1 MFCYTCRPVPVWTY
15 GCTSCIAIATWSHE
29 NYQIFIYATIVSKK
43 NKNINITGPCMTY
56 QQKKHTKQ
64 GNKNSESN
72 IKQEILHI
80 GTGII
85 VSSRHREGFN
95 YTLAK
100 RSMMQLSVTD
110 VKGLYTSM
118 LILEKI
124 LNSVSIFKLYLNS
137 VGQC

>member
-1 MFCYTCRPVPVWTY
+1 M
-15 GCTSCIAIATWSHE
+15 TSILLVLAWPTNRKST
-29 NYQIFIYATIVSKK
+29 Q
-43 NKNINITGPCMTY
+43 NKEM
-56 QQKKHTKQ
+56 
-64 GNKNSESN
+64 KNSESN

-85 VSSRHREGFN
+85 LSSRHREGFN

-137 VGQC
+137 VGQYWTGELSLGLLFNLLGLLFNLKIIYTVVKLKARHLYILISMKN